1 MNSWGF
7 FFMANKIIERFEVHV
22 GHRAQEACL
31 LIGMAYPTYAAYR
44 NGSRALPIYHHN
56 HIKDIMRLPSRE
68 LRALIAERIG
78 E

>member
-1 MNSWGF
+1 
-7 FFMANKIIERFEVHV
+7 MANKIIERFEVHV

-56 HIKDIMRLPSRE
+56 HIKDIMRLPGRE